1 MVTSWSNGR
10 PNRRYLGVSVAAG
23 VLVAMST
30 SPWTCTPPPMRIDAV
45 AQVHALARAMYPSL
59 VGQNLRARVVSD
71 LYFDAEPLPLTSFL
85 YSIEPGSGAKSPALL
100 TADVFRVADNGMIE
114 TCFVTGE
121 FVNTTRHMALQASLS
136 EHPDWSEAQ
145 DIQALREG
153 GAEFGPWNREAF
165 LAQTLPRLRA
175 LGPEWGRLTSWTA
188 EFEGRQ
194 MDAAHETPLEFWR
207 MVVTLRPAARY
218 ASAIVS
224 PSSRL
229 KES

>member
-1 MVTSWSNGR
+1 
-10 PNRRYLGVSVAAG
+10 
-23 VLVAMST
+23 
-30 SPWTCTPPPMRIDAV
+30 MRIDAV

-71 LYFDAEPLPLTSFL
+71 LYLDAEPLPLTSFL

-100 TADVFRVADNGMIE
+100 TADVFRVADNGMIG

-207 MVVTLRPAARY
+207 MVVTLRPARGTQRY
-218 ASAIVS
+218 
-224 PSSRL
+224 RL
-229 KES
+229 TFEPFEGKLIHLRSD